1 MVFVY
6 KIVKLCNVAIHAS
19 PTTQVTVKEMRY
31 FAKPWNFAAQW
42 SSGMILA
49 LGARGPGFESR
60 LSPAFR
66 YHKKTNVEDDEHNN
80 YTDVDRQ
87 LGSSITSCQS
97 RSWKLLEIVKVTLHV
112 CMPCQCGFSC
122 FEPRIVVHATSCYT
136 HIVSFRVVRC
146 GHGQTLKANRR

>member
-1 MVFVY
+1 MVMTMMM
-6 KIVKLCNVAIHAS
+6 VADDGVDHEHGL
-19 PTTQVTVKEMRY
+19 VG
-31 FAKPWNFAAQW
+31 QW

-66 YHKKTNVEDDEHNN
+66 YHKKTNVEGDEHNN

-112 CMPCQCGFSC
+112 CMPCRCGFSC
-122 FEPRIVVHATSCYT
+122 FEPRIVVHATSCSR
-136 HIVSFRVVRC
+136 HIS
-146 GHGQTLKANRR
+146 